1 MDELIKPNWHPILV
15 HFPIALLILG
25 AFIEVFS
32 VFGWRRSGLRWAGR
46 WMVLLG
52 AITAVPTALGGL
64 YALRDA
70 LGNDGIAGLD
80 ALAASRVRQHVLL
93 QSTATALS
101 MGLVTLWIGFSD
113 RWRDRLNVLFKLGL
127 LGVCGLIVVGSWHGG
142 EMVYAHDIGTKNPPT
157 SLPTTLPAA
166 DPREIEKAV
175 ATLFPLDQTHVTM
188 AGLSLA
194 MACVALGFSAR
205 LIAATTPPP
214 ADENETEA
222 AQRIALAFSQD
233 VGSISDPRQLA
244 AAEAVVV
251 RSPNFTP
258 IARAWPVWL
267 LASLLLLGTAV
278 GGMWVLAHGIGTWDV
293 DALKSAITK
302 PVESDDPAITRRLV
316 HTITGITIVSCAVL
330 LTLAGLAAPR
340 GKLLLSLLAT
350 VLLLAI
356 GVQLWVGA
364 LLVLEGPQG
373 RVTELNWPT

>member
-1 MDELIKPNWHPILV
+1 MDELIKPNWHPVLV
-15 HFPIALLILG
+15 HFPIALLLMG
-25 AFIEVFS
+25 TFVELFS
-32 VFGWRRSGLRWAGR
+32 VLGWRRSGLRAAGR

-52 AITAVPTALGGL
+52 AITSVPTALVGL

-70 LGNDGIAGLD
+70 LGEGGVAGLD

-93 QSTATALS
+93 QSISTALA

-127 LGVCGLIVVGSWHGG
+127 LGVSGLIVVGSWHAG

-157 SLPTTLPAA
+157 SLPSTLPAA
-166 DPREIEKAV
+166 DAREIENAF
-175 ATLFPLDQTHVTM
+175 ATLFPLEQVHVAM

-194 MACVALGFSAR
+194 MACVALGFSSR
-205 LIAATTPPP
+205 LIAASALPP
-214 ADENETEA
+214 ANENETEA
-222 AQRIALAFSQD
+222 AQRIAMAFSQD
-233 VGSISDPRQLA
+233 VGSIGEPRHLA

-267 LASLLLLGTAV
+267 LASLLLLGTFA
-278 GGMWVLAHGIGTWDV
+278 GGLWVLAHGLGTWDV

-302 PVESDDPAITRRLV
+302 PVEPEDPAVTRRLV
-316 HTITGITIVSCAVL
+316 HTVTGITIVSCALL

-340 GKLLLSLLAT
+340 SKLLLTLLAT
-350 VLLLAI
+350 VLLLAML
-356 GVQLWVGA
+356 VQRWVGA
-364 LLVLEGPQG
+364 LLVLEGPPG